1 MAFLP
6 DGSVVYQQYINDD
19 PTSIV
24 SNLKN
29 IGYTT
34 VAMHPY
40 YATGWSRN
48 KVYPHLGYDETYF
61 IDDFDQTKILREYIT
76 DQELYNKI
84 IDRYEKKSDDEKLYI
99 MGITMQNH
107 GGYGERYDNFNQE
120 VYKIGASYTDANQY
134 LSLLN
139 ESDKALENL
148 ITYFKGVDVELEFTS
163 VDADVVRGW
172 VLSLMDEGR
181 AETTVN
187 RKLSSL
193 RSFYHYLLRQKLV
206 AVDPVAKVVGPKKKK
221 PLPVFVRDE
230 AMSQL
235 LDGFEFPQTFEG
247 VRDKTMLEVFYST
260 GMRRAELIALRDG
273 DVDFSALVIKVTG
286 KRNKQRLI
294 PFGDRLQEALS
305 VYLQERTRFY
315 SGECEAFFIRKGGVR
330 LSPSSVNYIVKRY
343 LSKVVTLK
351 KKSPHV
357 LRHTFATSMLNHQA
371 ELEAVKELLGHES
384 LTTTEV
390 YTHTTF
396 EELKQVY
403 EQAHPRA

>member
-1 MAFLP
+1 MLKDSFLK
-6 DGSVVYQQYINDD
+6 Y
-19 PTSIV
+19 
-24 SNLKN
+24 LLLE
-29 IGYTT
+29 
-34 VAMHPY
+34 
-40 YATGWSRN
+40 RN
-48 KVYPHLGYDETYF
+48 YSEKTILSYG
-61 IDDFDQTKILREYIT
+61 ID
-76 DQELYNKI
+76 
-84 IDRYEKKSDDEKLYI
+84 
-99 MGITMQNH
+99 
-107 GGYGERYDNFNQE
+107 
-120 VYKIGASYTDANQY
+120 
-134 LSLLN
+134 LN
-139 ESDKALENL
+139 EFEA
-148 ITYFKGVDVELEFTS
+148 YFKSADEELEFTS

-172 VLSLMDEGR
+172 VLSLMEEGR

-206 AVDPVAKVVGPKKKK
+206 TVDPVAKVVGPKKKK

-230 AMSQL
+230 VMNQL

-260 GMRRAELIALRDG
+260 GLRRAELIALRDG

-294 PFGDRLQEALS
+294 PFGNRLQEVLS
-305 VYLQERTRFY
+305 VYLQERVRFY
-315 SGECEAFFIRKGGVR
+315 SGECEAFFIRKGGAR

>member
-1 MAFLP
+1 M
-6 DGSVVYQQYINDD
+6 
-19 PTSIV
+19 
-24 SNLKN
+24 
-29 IGYTT
+29 
-34 VAMHPY
+34 
-40 YATGWSRN
+40 
-48 KVYPHLGYDETYF
+48 DE
-61 IDDFDQTKILREYIT
+61 
-76 DQELYNKI
+76 
-84 IDRYEKKSDDEKLYI
+84 
-99 MGITMQNH
+99 
-107 GGYGERYDNFNQE
+107 
-120 VYKIGASYTDANQY
+120 
-134 LSLLN
+134 
-139 ESDKALENL
+139 
-148 ITYFKGVDVELEFTS
+148 ELEFTS
-163 VDADVVRGW
+163 VDADIVRGW
-172 VLSLMDEGR
+172 VLSLMEEGR

-230 AMSQL
+230 AMNQL

-294 PFGDRLQEALS
+294 PFGDRLQEVLS
-305 VYLQERTRFY
+305 VYIQERVRFY
-315 SGECEAFFIRKGGVR
+315 SGECEAFFIRKGGAR

>member
-1 MAFLP
+1 MLKDSFLK
-6 DGSVVYQQYINDD
+6 Y
-19 PTSIV
+19 
-24 SNLKN
+24 LLLE
-29 IGYTT
+29 
-34 VAMHPY
+34 
-40 YATGWSRN
+40 RN
-48 KVYPHLGYDETYF
+48 YSEKTILSYGIDLDEF
-61 IDDFDQTKILREYIT
+61 E
-76 DQELYNKI
+76 
-84 IDRYEKKSDDEKLYI
+84 
-99 MGITMQNH
+99 
-107 GGYGERYDNFNQE
+107 
-120 VYKIGASYTDANQY
+120 A
-134 LSLLN
+134 
-139 ESDKALENL
+139 
-148 ITYFKGVDVELEFTS
+148 YFKRVDEELEFTS
-163 VDADVVRGW
+163 VDADIVRGW

-193 RSFYHYLLRQKLV
+193 RSFYRYLLRQKLV

-230 AMSQL
+230 AMNQL
-235 LDGFEFPQTFEG
+235 LDEFEFPQTFEG
-247 VRDKTMLEVFYST
+247 ARDKTMLEMFYST
-260 GMRRAELIALRDG
+260 GMRRAELIALKDG

-294 PFGDRLQEALS
+294 PFGDRLQEVLKA
-305 VYLQERTRFY
+305 YLQERTRFY

>member
-1 MAFLP
+1 MLKDSFLK
-6 DGSVVYQQYINDD
+6 Y
-19 PTSIV
+19 
-24 SNLKN
+24 LLLE
-29 IGYTT
+29 
-34 VAMHPY
+34 
-40 YATGWSRN
+40 RN
-48 KVYPHLGYDETYF
+48 YSEKTILSYGIDLDEF
-61 IDDFDQTKILREYIT
+61 E
-76 DQELYNKI
+76 
-84 IDRYEKKSDDEKLYI
+84 
-99 MGITMQNH
+99 
-107 GGYGERYDNFNQE
+107 
-120 VYKIGASYTDANQY
+120 A
-134 LSLLN
+134 
-139 ESDKALENL
+139 
-148 ITYFKGVDVELEFTS
+148 YFKGVDVELGFTS

-206 AVDPVAKVVGPKKKK
+206 AVDPVVKVVGPKKKK

-230 AMSQL
+230 AMNQL

-247 VRDKTMLEVFYST
+247 VRDKTMLEVLYST
-260 GMRRAELIALRDG
+260 GMRRAELIALKDG

-294 PFGDRLQEALS
+294 PFGDRLQEVLS